1 MIAELLLKLREG
13 HPDFTDDRRF
23 QYFYLNRLKW
33 TESIVQILA
42 ELEDESQ
49 ILRIVRLALEVD
61 LLLGARLAGAVQ
73 TQFQEK
79 TVAMINALEIPDR
92 DKVNLLGITKSDAAI
107 RRLSDTIEHGVFEH
121 YTYPLNVQAVRELG
135 SFGTESTI
143 PALVK
148 AIQDNDFDV
157 RESASGSL
165 IKIGG
170 NLAVY
175 SLIEA
180 LPLSEEYALP
190 DIIRTLGSLGN
201 RTAIPALINIIEND
215 LSDFREQTAEAAKA
229 LGDLDS
235 VDALPLLIR
244 ALADDIYYVHD
255 NAIEALG
262 KIGGEAAI
270 YALTECLEKDHLRR
284 QAARALTKLGE
295 PTAIPLLL
303 KYLKMEPYR
312 DAWFDYAVESL
323 RLIYDEQTVLVLINA
338 LDEDDFDSAVLR
350 ILENTGEHSA
360 ISLLINDLSNTYY
373 YVRCQAVLTLG
384 KIGCE
389 PEFKILLDVLKKDS
403 HSSVRTWAARAIM
416 SIASRHQ
423 SLFALAVQSL
433 KVAAR
438 KDESDS
444 VRKSVMEILSEI
456 GDLTLIS
463 EFINALDDENYSV
476 RISAAK
482 ALIKFDNEIAI
493 PALINSLTN
502 KDWWVGYYS
511 IEALEKFSDRTV
523 VRDALFSIINDLVP
537 SQPEITPEAVKT
549 LKIRAAHA
557 LGFYNYEIEK
567 LNFE

>member
-13 HPDFTDDRRF
+13 HPDFTDDCRF

-61 LLLGARLAGAVQ
+61 LLLGARLSGSVQ
-73 TQFQEK
+73 AQFQEK
-79 TVAMINALEIPDR
+79 TIAMINALEISDR

-107 RRLSDTIEHGVFEH
+107 RRLSDTIKHGVFEH

-143 PALVK
+143 PALAK
-148 AIQDNDFDV
+148 AIQDKDFDV

-170 NLAVY
+170 DLAVY

-180 LPLSEEYALP
+180 LPLSEEYARP

-215 LSDFREQTAEAAKA
+215 SSDFREQTAEAAKA

-235 VDALPLLIR
+235 ADAVPLLIR

-255 NAIEALG
+255 NAMEALG

-270 YALTECLEKDHLRR
+270 DALTECLEKDHLRR
-284 QAARALTKLGE
+284 QAARALAKLGE

-350 ILENTGEHSA
+350 ILGNTGKYSA
-360 ISLLINDLSNTYY
+360 ISLLINDLSDKYY
-373 YVRCQAVLTLG
+373 YTRCQAVLTLG

-389 PEFKILLDVLKKDS
+389 PEFKILLDVLNKDS
-403 HSSVRTWAARAIM
+403 DSSVRTWATRAIM

-423 SLFALAVQSL
+423 SLFAIAVQSL

-444 VRKSVMEILSEI
+444 VRRSVMEILSEL
-456 GDLTLIS
+456 GDPTLIN

-482 ALIKFDNEIAI
+482 ALIKFNNEIAI

-511 IEALEKFSDRTV
+511 IEALEKFSDRTI
-523 VRDALFSIINDLVP
+523 VRDALFSIITDLVP
-537 SQPEITPEAVKT
+537 SKPEITPEAVKT
-549 LKIRAAHA
+549 LKIRSAHA

-567 LNFE
+567 LNIQ